1 MSRYARR
8 AAVHTM
14 GADRNAGP
22 LKTYAEAL
30 GLSVQ
35 VNHGGDGCP
44 DWTVGGW
51 GVTGHA
57 EVKPELVRGEVF
69 ASQAKLNALQLGWA
83 LRWRGSKPFLL
94 RTHADVLEM
103 ANTMRGWSRR
113 MGK

>member
-8 AAVHTM
+8 PPVRTL

-22 LKTYAEAL
+22 LKDYAEAL

-51 GVTGHA
+51 GVTAHA
-57 EVKPELVRGEVF
+57 EVKPAIERGVVKPSESRLR
-69 ASQAKLNALQLGWA
+69 ASQEKWNQ
-83 LRWRGSKPFLL
+83 RWRGAKPFLV
-94 RTHADVLEM
+94 RSTDDVRVM
-103 ANTMRGWSRR
+103 VDVMRQWSRR